1 MLDESGT
8 TIAVN
13 AALERFAGDCPR
25 CELRL
30 GANFI
35 ATCEQKARAGARDR
49 GAIADALRA
58 MLAGEREAFS
68 SHYALDPDERPIR
81 WFGVRATLFCG
92 EGPGRIVLQHF
103 DSTAY
108 VAMHAASRV
117 RARLVDEIDA
127 AVIAARLD
135 GAIEIWSRGAEK
147 VFGWSEEEVVGRR
160 IADVIVAPEE
170 RAAAEVA
177 GEELRRIGSRVSER
191 TLRRRDGTSFTGHH
205 SSAVHRD
212 EDGEAV
218 GLISVIVDI
227 TERVRAAQE
236 LREARDHLRAV
247 TDSMGEALLTLDD
260 AGHASYMN
268 AAAERML
275 GWSLAEM
282 RGRAL
287 HDVVHFRHADG
298 TPHPIDRCPL
308 AAGHRGR
315 EPVRVEDDTF
325 VRRDGTNLPVSW
337 VLTPFDSPAGKSS
350 VIVFTDT
357 TRAKAEQER
366 LRSEIEQL
374 SQVRDLHEALQE
386 QRFEL
391 FAQPIIDLTTG
402 VTVSHELLL
411 RMRERNG
418 RLRMPR
424 TFLPV
429 AERDGLIRELDRWV
443 IDQAAR
449 LAGEGHHVE
458 LNVSAV
464 SLGDPGLYDDFAAAV
479 AEHDAP
485 PQFLGVELTET
496 AIMQDEAIA
505 RTFIERVGAI
515 GCELALDDFGT
526 GFGGFGYLKNLPV
539 DSLKIDVEFV
549 RDLRTNVASRHVVQ
563 AVVGL
568 AASFG
573 LRTVAEGVEDEETLL
588 LIREMGVDHA
598 QGYGIGRPA
607 PLADTVYSA
616 G

>member
-1 MLDESGT
+1 MLDERGT
-8 TIAVN
+8 TITAN
-13 AALERFAGDCPR
+13 AALERFAEDCPR

-30 GANFI
+30 GANFLV
-35 ATCEQKARAGARDR
+35 ACEEKARAGARDR

-58 MLAGEREAFS
+58 MLAGQREAFS
-68 SHYALDPDERPIR
+68 SHYALDPDERPTR

-92 EGPGRIVLQHF
+92 DGPGRIVLQHF

-108 VAMHAASRV
+108 VGMQAASRL

-127 AVIAARLD
+127 AVIATRLD

-147 VFGWSEEEVVGRR
+147 VFGWREGEVVGRS
-160 IADVIVAPEE
+160 IADLIVAPEE
-170 RAAAEVA
+170 RAAAQAA
-177 GEELRRIGSRVSER
+177 GEELRRTGSRVTAR
-191 TLRRRDGTSFTGHH
+191 TLRRRDGTSFTGHA
-205 SSAVHRD
+205 SSAVHCD
-212 EDGEAV
+212 EDGEPV

-227 TERVRAAQE
+227 TDRVRAAQE

-275 GWSLAEM
+275 GWSVAEM

-287 HDVVHFRHADG
+287 HDVVHFRHAEA
-298 TPHPIDRCPL
+298 TPHAIEQCPL

-325 VRRDGTNLPVSW
+325 VRRDGTTLPVAW
-337 VLTPFDSPAGKSS
+337 VLTPFHSPAGKSS
-350 VIVFTDT
+350 VIVFTDN

-366 LRSEIEQL
+366 LRREIEQL
-374 SQVRDLHEALQE
+374 SQVRELHEALQE

-402 VTVSHELLL
+402 LTVSHELLL

-418 RLRMPR
+418 RLRLPGS
-424 TFLPV
+424 FLPV
-429 AERDGLIRELDRWV
+429 AERYGLIRELDRWV
-443 IDQAAR
+443 IGQAAR

-479 AEHDAP
+479 AQHDAP

-505 RTFIERVGAI
+505 GTFIARVGVL

-539 DSLKIDVEFV
+539 DYLKIDVEFV

-588 LIREMGVDHA
+588 LIRDMGVDQA